1 MKKIYL
7 TAVAAVFSLSSA
19 MSFAAT
25 GSEKMPEKAPAHT
38 THHSAVVKHHKTA
51 THKKV
56 HQAKLNTVE
65 AKK

>member
-1 MKKIYL
+1 
-7 TAVAAVFSLSSA
+7 VFSLSSA

-25 GSEKMPEKAPAHT
+25 GSENMPEKAPVHT

-56 HQAKLNTVE
+56 HQAKLNTVA